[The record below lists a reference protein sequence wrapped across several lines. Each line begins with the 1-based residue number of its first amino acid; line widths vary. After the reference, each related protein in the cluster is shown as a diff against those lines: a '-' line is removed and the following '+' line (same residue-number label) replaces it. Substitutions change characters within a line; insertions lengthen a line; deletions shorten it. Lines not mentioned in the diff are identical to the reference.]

1 MNNRNIKILLSTE
14 RRMVNSHRCA
24 AWLILI
30 GSVQSL
36 CPSPLDQ
43 GRYLVVVAFFCIQ
56 TFGAVPFEVT
66 AHGTIIKDVSKRCY
80 SFNLFQFQYRLNV
93 YKKYDQCHPQASVL
107 HLQ

>member
-1 MNNRNIKILLSTE
+1 MNNRNIKIPLSTE

-43 GRYLVVVAFFCIQ
+43 GRYLVVVAFFE
-56 TFGAVPFEVT
+56 FKLLV
-66 AHGTIIKDVSKRCY
+66 
-80 SFNLFQFQYRLNV
+80 QF
-93 YKKYDQCHPQASVL
+93 
-107 HLQ
+107 HLGILPTLPL